1 MVQLVKL
8 NKMELQI
15 SQGKDNYPQRA
26 KNFSLGSSKK
36 ARTQDLVGRRNPF
49 YGVFF
54 FWQVNKGLLSNESDV
69 SFGLTCFGLGYSFG
83 KDNSKTQK

>member
-15 SQGKDNYPQRA
+15 SQGKDNYPQKA

-49 YGVFF
+49 YRVFF
-54 FWQVNKGLLSNESDV
+54 FWQVNKGLLSNESDIYIENAME
-69 SFGLTCFGLGYSFG
+69 L
-83 KDNSKTQK
+83 